1 MWSFSSQDQETRI
14 KKAAS
19 RWARSE
25 SGGKN
30 TILIIEDSE
39 RKINMD
45 RYFLFRKFLNTLDEQ
60 NIQVTDANMRNYADN
75 IEITGVF
82 DGGEVKITIS
92 FQEADKDA

>member
-1 MWSFSSQDQETRI
+1 MLL
-14 KKAAS
+14 KL
-19 RWARSE
+19 
-25 SGGKN
+25 GK
-30 TILIIEDSE
+30 
-39 RKINMD
+39 
-45 RYFLFRKFLNTLDEQ
+45 TLDEQ